1 MKKLFVVILIAGLC
15 ACSSTGSS
23 TKRSVTQ
30 EQCDM
35 LEGVE
40 RDGCLTELSRKQDR
54 ERERQKKK
62 ALCGTRLEC

>member
-1 MKKLFVVILIAGLC
+1 MKIFFVALLITGLC
-15 ACSSTGSS
+15 ACASNGSS
-23 TKRSVTQ
+23 AKRSVTQ
-30 EQCDM
+30 EQCDL

-40 RDGCLTELSRKQDR
+40 RDSCLRELSLKEHR